1 MNDVYEALLF
11 YEDMPP
17 RKREAMRE
25 RLQEDPDLA
34 DALARWR
41 EMEQAVA
48 EKMRESVPDRR
59 LLVLYA
65 LEQDD
70 HRGLLSTQEQ
80 MALDEARGDIE
91 RAIRNHPA
99 LEDVVARIQEEH
111 ADFNATW
118 EAGPVEAP
126 DAEASD
132 ASAEAPEGVDVVA
145 ASDADRRDATSRR
158 ADRDARRSQSRQ
170 DGQVWRRLAGVAMV
184 AVAAVLVVFLWPR
197 EPDLNVVEIAAGEMQ
212 TIELVDGST
221 VRLVGETRLTY
232 AQATG
237 EAFDRRVT
245 LDYGKALFN
254 VADVKGER
262 RFVVRTPTARAT
274 VLGTRFGVETAPEV
288 TEVTLASGKVTVGD
302 ADGNRS
308 VELQPGQQSRVER
321 DADPSSPASVDLLT
335 ELEWSG
341 MMIFRKTPVEDI
353 ATRLASLHDVEITV
367 DAALEGEP
375 VSGEFDQ
382 TRPPKQVL
390 QVVATALDARLEGNA
405 DKGFRLVATQ

>member
-11 YEDMPP
+11 YEEMPP

-25 RLQEDPDLA
+25 RLKEDPDLA
-34 DALARWR
+34 DDLARWR

-65 LEQDD
+65 LEQEDRRD
-70 HRGLLSTQEQ
+70 LLSTQEQ

-91 RAIRNHPA
+91 RAIRNHPG

-111 ADFNATW
+111 ADFNAVW
-118 EAGPVEAP
+118 EEGPVEAP
-126 DAEASD
+126 AQEQAD
-132 ASAEAPEGVDVVA
+132 AEAPEGVDVVA
-145 ASDADRRDATSRR
+145 ASDADRRDAT
-158 ADRDARRSQSRQ
+158 ARRSDREARRSRSQQ
-170 DGQVWRRLAGVAMV
+170 DGQMWRRLAGAAMV
-184 AVAAVLVVFLWPR
+184 AVAAVLVLFLWPR
-197 EPDLNVVEIAAGEMQ
+197 EPAQNVVEVAAGEMQ
-212 TIELVDGST
+212 TVELVDGST

-232 AQATG
+232 AEATG

-245 LDYGKALFN
+245 LEYGKALFN

-262 RFVVRTPTARAT
+262 RFVVSTPTARAT

-288 TEVTLASGKVTVGD
+288 TEVTLASGKVTVGR
-302 ADGNRS
+302 ADGDRS

-321 DADPSSPASVDLLT
+321 DADPSAPESVDLLA
-335 ELEWSG
+335 ELDWSG

-353 ATRLASLHDVEITV
+353 ADRLSSLHGVDITV
-367 DAALEGEP
+367 DEALKGEP

-382 TRPPKQVL
+382 SRAPKQVL
-390 QVVATALDARLEGNA
+390 QVVATALDARLEGSA
-405 DKGFRLVATQ
+405 ESGFELRPSR

>member
-1 MNDVYEALLF
+1 MNDVYEAYLF
-11 YEDMPP
+11 YEEMPP

-41 EMEQAVA
+41 EMERAVA

-65 LEQDD
+65 LEQEDRRD
-70 HRGLLSTQEQ
+70 LLSTQEQ

-111 ADFNATW
+111 AEFDALW
-118 EAGPVEAP
+118 ESGPVEAP
-126 DAEASD
+126 EAD
-132 ASAEAPEGVDVVA
+132 ASEPSADAPEGVDVVA

-197 EPDLNVVEIAAGEMQ
+197 EPDQNVVEVAAGEMQ
-212 TIELVDGST
+212 TVELVDGST

-245 LDYGKALFN
+245 LEYGKALFN

-262 RFVVRTPTARAT
+262 RFVVSTPTARAT

-288 TEVTLASGKVTVGD
+288 TEVTLASGKVTVGG
-302 ADGNRS
+302 ADGDRS

-321 DADPSSPASVDLLT
+321 DADPSAPASVDLLA

-353 ATRLASLHDVEITV
+353 ATRLSSMHDVEIAV
-367 DAALEGEP
+367 DEALQGEP

-382 TRPPKQVL
+382 SRPPKQIL
-390 QVVATALDARLEGNA
+390 QAVATALDARLEGNA
-405 DKGFRLVATQ
+405 DDGFRLVAAP